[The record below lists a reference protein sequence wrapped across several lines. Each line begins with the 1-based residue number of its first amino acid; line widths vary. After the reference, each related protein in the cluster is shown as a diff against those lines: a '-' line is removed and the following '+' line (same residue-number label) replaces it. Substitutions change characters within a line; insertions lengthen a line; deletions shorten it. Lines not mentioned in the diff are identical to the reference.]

1 MSGLDR
7 IILHWTGGGWKA
19 NDLDRQR
26 YQLIVEG
33 DGTVVNG
40 IHSPED
46 NIRVTD
52 GIYGA
57 HTRNLNTGSI
67 GVAMAAMLGAQERPF
82 SWGRAPLTVTQIDA
96 LCRLVAGL
104 SSKYRI
110 PVTRRTILTHA
121 EVWPTLGIR
130 QRGKW
135 DITCL
140 PGDLAPRSAVVVGDQ
155 LRTRI
160 AELVR

>member
-1 MSGLDR
+1 MSGLTR
-7 IILHWTGGGWKA
+7 IIGHWTGGGWKA
-19 NDLDRQR
+19 SELDREH
-26 YQLIVEG
+26 YQFIVED
-33 DGTVVNG
+33 DGNVVAG
-40 IHSPED
+40 IHTPED

-57 HTRNLNTGSI
+57 HTRQLNTGSI
-67 GVAMAAMLGAQERPF
+67 GVAVAAMRGAQERPLL
-82 SWGRAPLTVTQIDA
+82 WGDAPITVVQVDA
-96 LCRLVAGL
+96 FCRLVAQL
-104 SSKYRI
+104 ATKYRI

-121 EVWPTLGIR
+121 EVFPTLGIR

-140 PGDLAPRSAVVVGDQ
+140 PGDTAVRPAVVVGDQ